1 MKNFISGIKKR
12 ISNRKGFSLT
22 ELLAA
27 TLIMALSTGI
37 VAGIMN
43 LAASS
48 FFRTT
53 QIAEAQTLCSTI
65 ATYVESELTYAK
77 VNEAG
82 TGFYSDVHNFG
93 PDACFVAS
101 SQSNKIVFNGSKVY
115 GRIGETSP
123 MYGDQFYDIAGAKAY
138 DIGAGNTND
147 LTCGMQL
154 GLSGNTVTCTIEIVD
169 ANNTSNVL
177 ASRVIVITVRK

>member
-1 MKNFISGIKKR
+1 MKKR
-12 ISNRKGFSLT
+12 IRDKKGFSLT

-27 TLIMALSTGI
+27 TLIMALSTGL

-43 LAASS
+43 LAVAQ
-48 FFRTT
+48 FYKTT

-77 VNEAG
+77 VNNT
-82 TGFYSDVHNFG
+82 TGRFYSDVHNFG
-93 PDACFVAS
+93 PDAYFVA
-101 SQSNKIVFNGSKVY
+101 IGSTTAEATLSGNKVY

-123 MYGDQFYDIAGAKAY
+123 LYGSDVYEIAGPKAY
-138 DIGAGNTND
+138 AVGAGNTND

-154 GLSGNTVTCTIEIVD
+154 SLNGNKDTVTCTIEIVD
-169 ANNTSNVL
+169 AKNTSKVL
-177 ASRVIVITVRK
+177 AKRVMVIAVRSS